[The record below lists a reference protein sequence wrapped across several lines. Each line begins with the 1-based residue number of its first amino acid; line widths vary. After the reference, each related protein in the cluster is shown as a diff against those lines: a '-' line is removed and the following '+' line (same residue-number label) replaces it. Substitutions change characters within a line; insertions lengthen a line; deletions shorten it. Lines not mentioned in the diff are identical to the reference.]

1 MNDIVLTP
9 HQKGMCDT
17 IIDWYESVKHDY
29 GSQRYIVCSGYAGTG
44 KTTTLN
50 EIVKYFGKLGLM
62 VGCAT
67 YTGKAATVLESKIP
81 TQYSSYC
88 GTIHGLIYRAIVDD
102 EGKLL
107 GFNRKEALDHDIVI
121 IDECSMISDK
131 IFNDLI
137 KYRKPVIFMG
147 DSAQLPPVKAD
158 YFDIFQDTA
167 YHLNEIHRQ
176 AAESSIIL
184 LSMMIR
190 NGDKIDKQYLNKRNV
205 RFESFSRQ
213 NIVDEYQPFKDEII
227 LCGMNNTRVGVNM
240 KVREHNNFIRQEPY
254 VGERVINLQNN
265 HDLGVM
271 NGNIG
276 TIKKI
281 KNFDK
286 NFAYEMEV
294 DFFGNGFDSEHLVYK
309 KGFNKPKQDD
319 YFDVLRKF
327 KVDIKLS
334 EYSKMDLFD
343 YGYCLSVH
351 KSQGAQW
358 NKVILIAE
366 RNPYQSDEDY
376 KKWFYTAVTR
386 AENELV
392 IFEY

>member
-1 MNDIVLTP
+1 MDDIVLTP
-9 HQKGMCDT
+9 HQQGMCNT
-17 IIDWYESVKHDY
+17 IIDWYNSIRRNY

-50 EIVKYFGKLGLM
+50 KIVEHFGKQGLR

-67 YTGKAATVLESKIP
+67 YTGKASTVLESKIP
-81 TQYSSYC
+81 KQYANYC
-88 GTIHGLIYRAIVDD
+88 GTIHGLIYTAIVDN

-107 GFNRKEALDHDIVI
+107 GFSRKGELDQDVII

-131 IFNDLI
+131 IFNDLL
-137 KYRKPVIFMG
+137 KYRKPVIFIG

-158 YFDIFQDTA
+158 HFDIFQNTA
-167 YHLNEIHRQ
+167 YHLSEIHRQ
-176 AAESSIIL
+176 AVESPIIL

-190 NGDKIDKQYLNKRNV
+190 NGDKINKQYLNKKNI

-213 NIVDEYQPFKDEII
+213 NIVEEYQPFKDEVI
-227 LCGMNNTRVGVNM
+227 LCGMNNTRVIINM
-240 KVREHNNFIRQEPY
+240 KVREHNNYIRQDPY
-254 VGERVINLQNN
+254 VGEKVINLHNN
-265 HDLGVM
+265 HELGVM

-276 TIKKI
+276 TVKKI
-281 KNFDK
+281 KNFEK
-286 NFAYEMEV
+286 KFAYEMEV
-294 DFFGNGFDSEHLVYK
+294 DFFGNGFNSNHLVYK

-319 YFDVLRKF
+319 YFNVLRKY

-334 EYSKMDLFD
+334 EYGRMDLFD

-351 KSQGAQW
+351 KSQASQW
-358 NKVILIAE
+358 NKVILVAE
-366 RNPYQSDEDY
+366 RNSYQSDEDFA
-376 KKWFYTAVTR
+376 KWYYTAVTR